1 MNILRV
7 MVYTVIVAAFSTVV
21 YGEDVDIRSLQAKIA
36 AQDALLK
43 DLESKTNRSI
53 GYANANYDDAPEGII
68 SLNKNATVTIGG
80 LLTTAYTYKNGR
92 IDSVFANPD
101 IDGFDAGTE
110 SVGNQAPGIYQDRAF
125 GGQPAFTRRAKASQG
140 DLFIDDAMI
149 YLQIDVNDH
158 FDAYIEMNLQESNWD
173 GSDNAE
179 VYYVRWKDI
188 CNSGFGIKVGRD
200 ALVFG
205 DDNSVGWL
213 SSHVGDNG
221 DAHDGIL
228 WGDYFDSV
236 YSSRLAHYDEI
247 MPRHNMWD
255 ISGITQVTPYWEGL
269 DGKLLA
275 EVSFFQNFDSSGR
288 ISNSRADLNQIY
300 VDGHTYKSRNY
311 GFGSMSARIAYSPI
325 EDLKFSASVVNFHDK
340 ANGTFANREEFAKN
354 NTATSLAFSYR
365 PAAFNRL
372 YTWGQWI
379 HGWNVDGLR
388 DVDSDALNFG
398 ASFDLTDQFCIFAQG
413 DYVLTKD
420 KLNNNDDRASA
431 WAVYTGLSYT
441 LPYGVNLELGWK
453 HEEVTWKQNIGAD
466 NAGDVIR
473 TGNRA
478 KTLKG
483 KADVIYGQLGF
494 EF

>member
-1 MNILRV
+1 MNFLRIA
-7 MVYTVIVAAFSTVV
+7 VYTVIVAFAGNVIFA
-21 YGEDVDIRSLQAKIA
+21 EDVDVRSLQAKIV
-36 AQDALLK
+36 AQEALLK
-43 DLESKTNRSI
+43 DLESKTNRSS
-53 GYANANYDDAPEGII
+53 GYANANYDGAPEGIV

-80 LLTTAYTYKNGR
+80 LLTTAYTYRNAR
-92 IDSVFANPD
+92 VDSIYANPD
-101 IDGFDAGTE
+101 IEGFDAGVNF
-110 SVGNQAPGIYQDRAF
+110 VGNQAPGIYHGTVL
-125 GGQPAFTRRAKASQG
+125 GGPTPGYGRRAEAAQG
-140 DLFIDDAMI
+140 DLFIADAMI
-149 YLQIDVNDH
+149 YMQIDVNDH
-158 FDAYIEMNLQESNWD
+158 FDAYIEMNLQTSDDD
-173 GSDNAE
+173 GFDNAE

-213 SSHVGDNG
+213 SPHVGDNG
-221 DAHDGIL
+221 DTHDGII
-228 WGDYFDSV
+228 WGDYFTTFDT
-236 YSSRLAHYDEI
+236 RLGHYGELA
-247 MPRHNMWD
+247 PRHNMWD

-275 EVSFFQNFDSSGR
+275 ELSFFQNYSRDGR
-288 ISNSRADLNQIY
+288 ISNSRYAGGEQFY
-300 VDGHTYKSRNY
+300 RDGHTYKSRNY

-325 EDLKFSASVVNFHDK
+325 EDLKFTASVLNFHDK
-340 ANGTFANREEFAKN
+340 QNRSLTDYAKN
-354 NTATSLAFSYR
+354 NTATSLSFSYR
-365 PAAFNRL
+365 PAFFNRL

-379 HGWNVDGLR
+379 HGWNVDGLQ
-388 DVDSDALNFG
+388 DIDSDAINFG
-398 ASFDLTDQFCIFAQG
+398 ASFDLNDQFTFFAQG

-420 KLNNNDDRASA
+420 KLNSRDDRATA
-431 WAVYTGLSYT
+431 WSFYTGLSYT

-453 HEEVTWKQNIGAD
+453 HEEVTWKQNIGTD
-466 NAGDVIR
+466 GAGNVVR

>member
-1 MNILRV
+1 MNFLRIA
-7 MVYTVIVAAFSTVV
+7 VYTVIVACLGAVALA
-21 YGEDVDIRSLQAKIA
+21 GDVDIRSLQAKIA

-43 DLESKTNRSI
+43 DLESKTNRST
-53 GYANANYDDAPEGII
+53 GYANANYDGAPEGII

-80 LLTTAYTYKNGR
+80 KFTSVYTYKNGR
-92 IDSVFANPD
+92 IDSFYANSD
-101 IDGFDAGTE
+101 IDGFDAANDL
-110 SVGNQAPGIYQDRAF
+110 VGNQAPGIYDGSVI
-125 GGQPAFTRRAKASQG
+125 GGTTPVYTRRAKASQG
-140 DLFIDDAMI
+140 DLFIDDAKV

-158 FDAYIEMNLQESNWD
+158 FDAYIEMNLQSSYD
-173 GSDNAE
+173 IYDNAK

-213 SSHVGDNG
+213 STHAGDTG
-221 DAHDGIL
+221 DTHDGII
-228 WGDYFDSV
+228 WGDYFDALPG
-236 YSSRLAHYDEI
+236 RIAQYDEI
-247 MPRHNMWD
+247 MPRHNIWD
-255 ISGITQVTPYWEGL
+255 ISGIIQVTPYWEGL

-275 EVSFFQNFDSSGR
+275 EVSFFQDHNGQNDDR
-288 ISNSRADLNQIY
+288 KTY

-311 GFGSMSARIAYSPI
+311 GVGSMSARIGYTPI

-340 ANGTFANREEFAKN
+340 ENGLADNSDYWAKN

-398 ASFDLTDQFCIFAQG
+398 ASFDLNDQFTLFAQG

-420 KLNNNDDRASA
+420 KMQNNDDRASA
-431 WAVYTGLSYT
+431 WSVYTGLQYT
-441 LPYGVNLELGWK
+441 LPYGVDLELGWK
-453 HEEVTWKQNIGAD
+453 HEEVTWKQNIGVD
-466 NAGDVIR
+466 GAGSVVR
-473 TGNRA
+473 TGNRS